1 MSRGGLFRFGD
12 SAESCQSRRMN
23 RRPDVIEW
31 LLIAALVAT
40 TLLTGLAT
48 IRLTLTLW
56 G

>member
-1 MSRGGLFRFGD
+1 MS
-12 SAESCQSRRMN
+12 

-40 TLLTGLAT
+40 TLLMGLVT
-48 IRLTLTLW
+48 IRLTVTLW

>member
-1 MSRGGLFRFGD
+1 MS
-12 SAESCQSRRMN
+12 
-23 RRPDVIEW
+23 RRPDVIEC

-48 IRLTLTLW
+48 IRLTLALW

>member
-1 MSRGGLFRFGD
+1 MSRGGLFRLGEN
-12 SAESCQSRRMN
+12 AESCQPRPMS
-23 RRPDVIEW
+23 RRPDAIEC

-48 IRLTLTLW
+48 IRLTLTLL